1 MLRLFTDHPNSV
13 GETYL
18 EHFHFASRFGV
29 QLLVAGAACLIHGI
43 LPFLFMATGS
53 RAVRRL
59 NEVVNQGAPGQPTRD
74 GRGPP
79 EPEYSI

>member
-18 EHFHFASRFGV
+18 EHFQFASRFGA
-29 QLLVAGAACLIHGI
+29 QLVIAGTACLIHGF
-43 LPFLFMATGS
+43 LPFLFLTTGS
-53 RAVRRL
+53 KAVRRL
-59 NEVVNQGAPGQPTRD
+59 YGVVDQGARGEVTRD
-74 GRGPP
+74 GRGLP

>member
-18 EHFHFASRFGV
+18 EHFHFASRFGT
-29 QLLVAGAACLIHGI
+29 QLVIAGAACLIHGF
-43 LPFLFMATGS
+43 LPFLFPTTGS
-53 RAVRRL
+53 SAVRRL
-59 NEVVNQGAPGQPTRD
+59 YEVVNQGARGEPTRD
-74 GRGPP
+74 GRGLP